1 MNRVVNGAFLKG
13 PGGDL
18 LPIFCKTSMS
28 TDISSRQH
36 LIMDYIR
43 EHGSVQVDQLSN
55 HLRVTPQ
62 TIRRDLNQLYEQQL
76 LQRVH
81 GGAVVKDNVE
91 NLGYGARKIL
101 MREEKSEIARR
112 AAELLPDN
120 SSLFINIGTTTERVA
135 GYLYDRGGM
144 LVITN
149 NINVASMLWPAPGL
163 DVMITGGAIRR
174 SDGGIVGSS
183 AEEFI
188 DNFKVDYAI
197 IGCSA
202 IDSEGEFFDFDLKE
216 VRVTRAIIQHAR
228 SVILVT
234 DSMKFERRA
243 PIRIA
248 AFSAIETLV
257 TDDGIPEHAIQLCRE
272 HDVNLEIIA
281 RDQAGEKLAGSA

>member
-1 MNRVVNGAFLKG
+1 
-13 PGGDL
+13 
-18 LPIFCKTSMS
+18 MS
-28 TDISSRQH
+28 VEIGNRQH

-55 HLRVTPQ
+55 HLQVTPQ
-62 TIRRDLNQLYEQQL
+62 TIRRDLNQLYELQL
-76 LQRVH
+76 FHRVH
-81 GGAVVKDNVE
+81 GGAIIKDSVE

-101 MREEKSEIARR
+101 MAEEKSEIAQR

-120 SSLFINIGTTTERVA
+120 CSLFINIGTTTERVA
-135 GYLYDRGGM
+135 EYLLDRKGM

-163 DVMITGGAIRR
+163 EVMVTGGAIRR

-188 DNFKVDYAI
+188 DNFKVDYAV

-202 IDSEGEFFDFDLKE
+202 IDKDGDFFDYDLRE
-216 VRVTRAIIQHAR
+216 VRVTRAIIEHAR

-243 PIRIA
+243 PIRIGNIK
-248 AFSAIETLV
+248 SIGTLV
-257 TDDGIPEHAIQLCRE
+257 TDDGIPADTIQLCQQHGVE
-272 HDVNLEIIA
+272 LEIVA
-281 RDQAGEKLAGSA
+281 QNQPGNWATGNS

>member
-1 MNRVVNGAFLKG
+1 
-13 PGGDL
+13 
-18 LPIFCKTSMS
+18 MS
-28 TDISSRQH
+28 AEISSRQH

-81 GGAVVKDNVE
+81 GGAVVKDNIE

-112 AAELLPDN
+112 AAELFPDN
-120 SSLFINIGTTTERVA
+120 SSLFINFGTTTELVA
-135 GYLYDRGGM
+135 EHLYDRSGM

-149 NINVASMLWPAPGL
+149 NINVANLLWPAAGL
-163 DVMITGGAIRR
+163 EVMIAGGSIRH

-188 DNFKVDYAI
+188 DNFKVDFAI

-202 IDSEGEFFDFDLKE
+202 IDSNGEFFDFDLRE
-216 VRVTRAIIQHAR
+216 VRVTRKIIAQAR

-234 DSMKFERRA
+234 DSMKFERHA
-243 PIRIA
+243 PIRIGDL
-248 AFSAIETLV
+248 SAIETLV
-257 TDDGIPEHAIQLCRE
+257 TDDGIPDESIQLC
-272 HDVNLEIIA
+272 HQQDVKLEIIA
-281 RDQAGEKLAGSA
+281 RGGALEPMAGRA